1 MTDKMKNKLNIKSLL
16 ALLVLGTGLL
26 AACRDESIIVYDPIK
41 QGVLGYYAH
50 MIEAPDLAPAPGT
63 VSAAA
68 QAGATYKFTPEV
80 VGATADEITSYEVFV
95 ELDNADGTVAKAK
108 VPVPAGTITSFP
120 VDATSKRPRG
130 TVTVTAAQ
138 LNTALGITGADYIP
152 GRFFYFHTKLN
163 MKTRGSVD
171 ETNVNLNLAG
181 AGYNSPFFHIVTIK
195 P

>member
-1 MTDKMKNKLNIKSLL
+1 MKNKLNIKSVL

-26 AACRDESIIVYDPIK
+26 AACRDESVIIYDPIN

-50 MIEAPDLAPAPGT
+50 MIATPPET

-68 QAGATYKFTPEV
+68 QASATYTFTPEI

-95 ELDNADGTVAKAK
+95 ELDNEDGTVAKPK
-108 VPVPAGTITSFP
+108 VALPAGTITSFA

-138 LNTALGITGADYIP
+138 LNTALGITAVDYVNK
-152 GRFFYFHTKLN
+152 RFFYFHTKLN
-163 MKTRGSVD
+163 MKTRGFVD

-181 AGYNSPFFHIVTIK
+181 AGYDSPFFHIVTIK